1 MKRIVVYQSG
11 TGFTAKY
18 AKWIA
23 EELGCEAK
31 EYKKVNQS
39 ELADYDM
46 VIYGG
51 WIMAGTVFGYDRVKA
66 LNLSNVVVFGVG
78 MSMPDEE
85 VRTQIASQS
94 KIPQDRFFYYEGGYA
109 PEKLGFMKKMMLN
122 MLKKSVEKK
131 ENKSAQEIHMLESF
145 AGADNTKREAIKD
158 LITYCKK

>member
-1 MKRIVVYQSG
+1 
-11 TGFTAKY
+11 
-18 AKWIA
+18 
-23 EELGCEAK
+23 
-31 EYKKVNQS
+31 
-39 ELADYDM
+39 
-46 VIYGG
+46 
-51 WIMAGTVFGYDRVKA
+51 
-66 LNLSNVVVFGVG
+66 

-145 AGADNTKREAIKD
+145 AGVDNTKREAIKD